1 MQQFKEYRL
10 NLDTLTDILN
20 IKPTAMSHPCG
31 DYNKDTLNILESLG
45 LEIGF
50 KANLETC
57 IFNSKFG
64 IPRENHVNILRM
76 MQS

>member
-1 MQQFKEYRL
+1 
-10 NLDTLTDILN
+10 
-20 IKPTAMSHPCG
+20 MSHPCG

-57 IFNSKFG
+57 ILIRNLEYQEKIMS
-64 IPRENHVNILRM
+64 IY
-76 MQS
+76 